1 LKTGT
6 NFLKKGFVGKGQ
18 GGIQAGI
25 KQYNDDFCYLD
36 NGCAAQVLVLERLRV
51 MQETFSALSQWTS
64 VFAGLVEA
72 DDTSLMASDFEK
84 HFPFGDNPMA
94 SMLGG
99 LLEKET
105 EARAVQVK
113 QVAKEILH
121 LNLSFST
128 KKKKVLDGEDKFLFH
143 SGKKCMER
151 LSDLNPKEMKAISKL
166 LDVPDALPSSPKPIL
181 PSSPKPV
188 PAEPEPKDPK
198 KSPKKALKLPT
209 SKPYPK
215 EGSKKALSS
224 KLRKKAPLKKQLT
237 GTSGQ
242 NKRRKKASKLP
253 TETDAAPQ
261 TDSSTGSDSSQASD
275 AEE

>member
-18 GGIQAGI
+18 VGIQAGI

-72 DDTSLMASDFEK
+72 DDTSLQASDFEK

-113 QVAKEILH
+113 QVAKEIFH
-121 LNLSFST
+121 LNLSFT
-128 KKKKVLDGEDKFLFH
+128 TRKKKVQGGEDKFLFH
-143 SGKKCMER
+143 SGKKVMER

-166 LDVPDALPSSPKPIL
+166 LDVPDALPSSPKP
-181 PSSPKPV
+181 V

-198 KSPKKALKLPT
+198 ESPKKALKLAT

-242 NKRRKKASKLP
+242 NKRLKKTSKLP

-261 TDSSTGSDSSQASD
+261 TDSSTGSDSSEGSD